1 MLTSTSPISFSSP
14 ARPATARDSPVQNW
28 SEQLFAGEGAG
39 SFVLDQRVPCLLWT
53 FLSFLFFF
61 LSFVR
66 CQLDWDEFMLRIP
79 SYTPSTKRARS
90 AKGSGSNASKQ
101 SATSE
106 RKSLAPAA
114 AAVAPV
120 DGNTAAMTDT
130 TATAVA
136 DAGVATPAP
145 RSSSR
150 RKLLASVGD
159 SSEMSDRAVAEQSG
173 NGGVAPSEPAA
184 TRTPAK
190 RSSPSADNYGPAAPA
205 NGDDKENAAVAR
217 GGGSNRQQQPAADG
231 DGFGSA
237 HKRHRPSRTAAA
249 VDAAPLTGSW
259 ARRGGAHDTPPSPPS
274 EQAAQVAAAPGPIAM
289 PPQDTTNKTGR
300 VTRKH
305 K

>member
-1 MLTSTSPISFSSP
+1 VCL
-14 ARPATARDSPVQNW
+14 
-28 SEQLFAGEGAG
+28 L
-39 SFVLDQRVPCLLWT
+39 FVLTVDISVVALL
-53 FLSFLFFF
+53 LSF
-61 LSFVR
+61 

-114 AAVAPV
+114 AVVAPV
-120 DGNTAAMTDT
+120 DGNAAAMTD

-159 SSEMSDRAVAEQSG
+159 SSETSDRAGAEQSG

-205 NGDDKENAAVAR
+205 NGDDKENAAAAR
-217 GGGSNRQQQPAADG
+217 GGGGSNRQQQSAADG

-259 ARRGGAHDTPPSPPS
+259 ARRGGTHDTPPSPPS

>member
-1 MLTSTSPISFSSP
+1 MRLLVLTLI
-14 ARPATARDSPVQNW
+14 
-28 SEQLFAGEGAG
+28 
-39 SFVLDQRVPCLLWT
+39 
-53 FLSFLFFF
+53 LSVVAAVVCFP
-61 LSFVR
+61 R

-114 AAVAPV
+114 AVVAPV
-120 DGNTAAMTDT
+120 DGNTAAMTDI
-130 TATAVA
+130 TAIAVS
-136 DAGVATPAP
+136 DAAVAP

-159 SSEMSDRAVAEQSG
+159 SSEMSDRAGAEQSG

-190 RSSPSADNYGPAAPA
+190 RSSPSAGNHGPAAPA

-217 GGGSNRQQQPAADG
+217 GAGGSNRQQQPAADG

-259 ARRGGAHDTPPSPPS
+259 ARRGGTHDTPPSPPS